1 MRFLSQKSWLFWGL
15 MLVLLLFSVGFKVG
29 GDLFEVSRNMEIFA
43 ELYTELN
50 KSYVDE
56 TDPTRLM
63 RTAIDSMLYSLDPY
77 TNYYSESQ
85 IDESK
90 LIRTGQYSG
99 IGAEIGFRKGQLLL
113 LQLFEDGPADKAGLN
128 VGDEILQVDQIDI
141 SGGKR
146 KLDEIENLLSG
157 ERGTDVKIQ
166 IRRNGQ
172 SESEEVSVTRGGQ
185 NEAQQEN
192 VPYFGM
198 ANDTIGYILVTGF
211 TANAGKEVANAFSE
225 LKRDNPRL
233 NRMILDFRGNLG
245 GRLQEAVN
253 IVNVFVPKGQKI
265 VEMRGR
271 TYDTQR
277 EFSTVN
283 QALDENIPLVV
294 LINERSAS
302 ASEIVAGS
310 IQDLDRGVL
319 VGTRSFGKGLV
330 QNVRPLSFNT
340 QMKITVAKYYTP
352 SGRCIQALDYSNRL
366 DDGTVTKVAD
376 SLISEFETRNGRK
389 VFDGAGVEPDL
400 AVEHPKLKPVSQ
412 ALVDQGIIFD
422 FVSIYRQEHED
433 IAEPRTFVLEDEVYD
448 QFVEF
453 VEERG
458 FQFETLTEQ
467 QLTKMRQ
474 ALTESGFTELELQ
487 TALSEIETNLKV
499 QKSQDLITHQAEI
512 RRILKKEIITR
523 YYYKQGVIEASFE
536 DDPDLLE
543 AYKIL
548 NDLKRYQQILGLE
561 S

>member
-1 MRFLSQKSWLFWGL
+1 M
-15 MLVLLLFSVGFKVG
+15 
-29 GDLFEVSRNMEIFA
+29 
-43 ELYTELN
+43 
-50 KSYVDE
+50 
-56 TDPTRLM
+56 
-63 RTAIDSMLYSLDPY
+63 
-77 TNYYSESQ
+77 
-85 IDESK
+85 
-90 LIRTGQYSG
+90 
-99 IGAEIGFRKGQLLL
+99 
-113 LQLFEDGPADKAGLN
+113 
-128 VGDEILQVDQIDI
+128 DQIDI

-146 KLDEIENLLSG
+146 SLDEIENLLSG
-157 ERGTDVKIQ
+157 ERGTNVNVI
-166 IRRNGQ
+166 IRRNG
-172 SESEEVSVTRGGQ
+172 ESETQEVSVTRGGQ

-211 TANAGKEVANAFSE
+211 TANAGQEVANAFSE

-283 QALDENIPLVV
+283 QPLDENIPLVV

-389 VFDGAGVEPDL
+389 VYDGAGVEPDMP
-400 AVEHPKLKPVSQ
+400 VKHPKLKPVSQ

-422 FVSIYRQEHED
+422 FVSLYRQENDKIE
-433 IAEPRTFVLEDEVYD
+433 APRAFVLEDDVYD
-448 QFVEF
+448 EFVEF
-453 VEERG
+453 VEKRG

-487 TALSEIETNLKV
+487 TALSEIETNLQA
-499 QKSQDLITHQAEI
+499 QKAQDLITHQAEI
-512 RRILKKEIITR
+512 KRLLKKEIITR
-523 YYYKQGVIEASFE
+523 YFYKQGVIEASFE

>member
-1 MRFLSQKSWLFWGL
+1 

-56 TDPTRLM
+56 TDPTHLM

-128 VGDEILQVDQIDI
+128 VGDEILQVDQIDV
-141 SGGKR
+141 SEGKR

-157 ERGTDVKIQ
+157 ERGTDVKVL
-166 IRRNGQ
+166 IRRNG
-172 SESEEVSVTRGGQ
+172 ETATEELSVTRGGQ

-211 TANAGKEVANAFSE
+211 TANAGQEVANAFSE

-271 TYDTQR
+271 
-277 EFSTVN
+277 
-283 QALDENIPLVV
+283 
-294 LINERSAS
+294 
-302 ASEIVAGS
+302 
-310 IQDLDRGVL
+310 
-319 VGTRSFGKGLV
+319 
-330 QNVRPLSFNT
+330 
-340 QMKITVAKYYTP
+340 
-352 SGRCIQALDYSNRL
+352 
-366 DDGTVTKVAD
+366 
-376 SLISEFETRNGRK
+376 
-389 VFDGAGVEPDL
+389 
-400 AVEHPKLKPVSQ
+400 
-412 ALVDQGIIFD
+412 
-422 FVSIYRQEHED
+422 
-433 IAEPRTFVLEDEVYD
+433 
-448 QFVEF
+448 
-453 VEERG
+453 
-458 FQFETLTEQ
+458 
-467 QLTKMRQ
+467 
-474 ALTESGFTELELQ
+474 
-487 TALSEIETNLKV
+487 
-499 QKSQDLITHQAEI
+499 
-512 RRILKKEIITR
+512 
-523 YYYKQGVIEASFE
+523 
-536 DDPDLLE
+536 
-543 AYKIL
+543 
-548 NDLKRYQQILGLE
+548 
-561 S
+561 

>member
-1 MRFLSQKSWLFWGL
+1 MRFLSLKSWRLWGL
-15 MLVLLLFSVGFKVG
+15 TLVLLLFTVGFRVG

-99 IGAEIGFRKGQLLL
+99 IGAELGLRKGQLLL
-113 LQLFEDGPADKAGLN
+113 LQLFEEGPADKAGLQ
-128 VGDEILQVDQIDI
+128 VGDEILQVENIDVE
-141 SGGKR
+141 GGKR
-146 KLDEIENLLSG
+146 SLDEIENLLSG
-157 ERGTDVKIQ
+157 ERGSQVKILLQ
-166 IRRNGQ
+166 RNGETQ
-172 SESEEVSVTRGGQ
+172 ELSVTRGGQ

-192 VPYFGM
+192 VPYYGM
-198 ANDTIGYILVTGF
+198 ANDSIGYILVTGF
-211 TANAGKEVANAFSE
+211 TANAGQEVANAFSD
-225 LKRDNPRL
+225 LKTKNPRM

-277 EFSTVN
+277 EFFTVN
-283 QALDENIPLVV
+283 PALDENIPLVV

-352 SGRCIQALDYSNRL
+352 SGRCIQALDYTNRL
-366 DDGTVTKVAD
+366 DDGTVTTVAD
-376 SLISEFETRNGRK
+376 SMITEFETRSGRK
-389 VFDGAGVEPDL
+389 VYDGAGVDPDEL
-400 AVEHPKLKPVSQ
+400 VPHPKLMPVSK

-422 FVSIYRQEHED
+422 FVTAYSQEHEE
-433 IAEPRTFVLEDEVYD
+433 IPAPQAFQLSEDEYD
-448 QFVEF
+448 DFVNFVEQ
-453 VEERG
+453 RA

-467 QLTKMRQ
+467 QLTRMRQ

-487 TALSEIETNLKV
+487 TALSEIETSLQS
-499 QKSQDLITHQAEI
+499 QKGRDLITHKAEI
-512 RRILKKEIITR
+512 IRLLKKEIITR
-523 YYYKQGVIEASFE
+523 YYYKQGVIEASFL
-536 DDPDLLE
+536 DDPDLQA

-548 NDLKRYQQILGLE
+548 NDLKAYQRLLGLE

>member
-1 MRFLSQKSWLFWGL
+1 L

-128 VGDEILQVDQIDI
+128 VGDEILQVDQIDV
-141 SGGKR
+141 SEGKR

-157 ERGTDVKIQ
+157 ERGTDVKVL
-166 IRRNGQ
+166 IRRNG
-172 SESEEVSVTRGGQ
+172 ETATEELSVTRGGQ

-211 TANAGKEVANAFSE
+211 TANAGQEVANAFSE

-277 EFSTVN
+277 EFSTIN

-389 VFDGAGVEPDL
+389 VFDGEGVEPDL

-422 FVSIYRQEHED
+422 FVSLYQQENEK
-433 IAEPRTFVLEDEVYD
+433 IPEPRVFVLEDEVYD

-453 VEERG
+453 VEQRG

-512 RRILKKEIITR
+512 RRLLKKEIITR

>member
-1 MRFLSQKSWLFWGL
+1 MRIVSLKSWRLWGL

-99 IGAEIGFRKGQLLL
+99 IGAEVGVRKGQILV
-113 LQLFEDGPADKAGLN
+113 LQLFEEGPADKAGLQ
-128 VGDEILQVDQIDI
+128 VGDELLKVDNIDI
-141 SGGKR
+141 TGGKR
-146 KLDEIENLLSG
+146 NMDEIENLLSG
-157 ERGTDVKIQ
+157 ERGSLVNILF
-166 IRRNGQ
+166 RRNDATQ
-172 SESEEVSVTRGGQ
+172 ELSVPRGGQ

-198 ANDTIGYILVTGF
+198 ANDSIGYILVTGF
-211 TANAGKEVANAFSE
+211 TANAGQEVANAFSS
-225 LKRDNPRL
+225 LKRENPQL

-271 TYDTQR
+271 THDTQR
-277 EFSTVN
+277 EFYTVN
-283 QALDENIPLVV
+283 PSLDENIPLVV

-376 SLISEFETRNGRK
+376 SLISEFKTRNGRK
-389 VFDGAGVEPDL
+389 VFDGAGVDPDRPVAHAPL
-400 AVEHPKLKPVSQ
+400 MPVSK
-412 ALVDQGIIFD
+412 ALVEQGIIFD
-422 FVSIYRQEHED
+422 FVTAYSQETEKIKGPQEFQVSEAVYGD
-433 IAEPRTFVLEDEVYD
+433 FVD
-448 QFVEF
+448 FVEG
-453 VEERG
+453 RG

-487 TALSEIETNLKV
+487 TALSEIETNLQS
-499 QKSQDLITHQAEI
+499 QKSRDLLTHKAEI
-512 RRILKKEIITR
+512 IGLLKKEIITR
-523 YYYKQGVIEASFE
+523 YYYKQGVIEASFL
-536 DDPDLLE
+536 DDPDLQE

-548 NDLKRYQQILGLE
+548 NDMELYQQILGLQ

>member
-1 MRFLSQKSWLFWGL
+1 MRNVSLKSWRLWGL
-15 MLVLLLFSVGFKVG
+15 VLVLLLFSVGFRVG

-90 LIRTGQYSG
+90 LIRTGQYSS
-99 IGAEIGFRKGQLLL
+99 IGAEVGLRKGQILV
-113 LQLFEDGPADKAGLN
+113 LQLFEEGPADKAGLQ
-128 VGDEILQVDQIDI
+128 VGDEIIKLDNIDVTA
-141 SGGKR
+141 GKR
-146 KLDEIENLLSG
+146 NMDEIENLLSG
-157 ERGTDVKIQ
+157 ERGSLVNILF
-166 IRRNGQ
+166 RRNDETQ
-172 SESEEVSVTRGGQ
+172 EVSVPRGGQ

-198 ANDTIGYILVTGF
+198 ANDSIGYILVTGF
-211 TANAGKEVANAFSE
+211 TANAGQEVANAFSS
-225 LKRDNPRL
+225 LKRENPRM

-271 TYDTQR
+271 THDTQR
-277 EFSTVN
+277 EFYTVN
-283 QALDENIPLVV
+283 PSLDENIPLVV

-376 SLISEFETRNGRK
+376 SLISEFTTRSGRK
-389 VFDGAGVEPDL
+389 VFDGAGVDPDRPVIHAPL
-400 AVEHPKLKPVSQ
+400 MPVSK
-412 ALVDQGIIFD
+412 ALVEQGIIFD
-422 FVSIYRQEHED
+422 FVTAFSQEKEE
-433 IAEPRTFVLEDEVYD
+433 IEGPQEFQVSEEVYGD
-448 QFVEF
+448 FVDFVER
-453 VEERG
+453 RG

-487 TALSEIETNLKV
+487 TALSEIETNLQS
-499 QKSQDLITHQAEI
+499 QKSRDLLTHKAEI
-512 RRILKKEIITR
+512 MRLLKKEIITR
-523 YYYKQGVIEASFE
+523 YYYKQGVIEASFL
-536 DDPDLLE
+536 DDPDLQE

-548 NDLKRYQQILGLE
+548 NDMRVYQRILGLE

>member
-1 MRFLSQKSWLFWGL
+1 MRNLSLKSWRLWGL
-15 MLVLLLFSVGFKVG
+15 MLVLLLFSVGFRFG

-99 IGAEIGFRKGQLLL
+99 IGAEVGVRKGQILV
-113 LQLFEDGPADKAGLN
+113 LQLFEEGPADKAGLQ
-128 VGDEILQVDQIDI
+128 VGDEILKVDNIDVA
-141 SGGKR
+141 GGKR
-146 KLDEIENLLSG
+146 SMDEIENLLSG
-157 ERGTDVKIQ
+157 ERGSLVNILF
-166 IRRNGQ
+166 RRNDETQ
-172 SESEEVSVTRGGQ
+172 ELSVPRGGQ

-198 ANDTIGYILVTGF
+198 ANDSIGYILVTGF
-211 TANAGKEVANAFSE
+211 TANAGQEVANAFNS
-225 LKRDNPRL
+225 LKRENPRM

-271 TYDTQR
+271 THDTQR
-277 EFSTVN
+277 EFYTVN
-283 QALDENIPLVV
+283 PSLDENIPLVV

-319 VGTRSFGKGLV
+319 IGTRSFGKGLV

-366 DDGTVTKVAD
+366 EDGTVTKVAD
-376 SLISEFETRNGRK
+376 SLISEFKTRNGRK
-389 VFDGAGVEPDL
+389 VFDGAGVDPDRPVVHAPL
-400 AVEHPKLKPVSQ
+400 MPVSK

-422 FVSIYRQEHED
+422 FVTAFSQEKEK
-433 IAEPRTFVLEDEVYD
+433 IAKPQEFQVSEEVYSD
-448 QFVEF
+448 FVDFVER
-453 VEERG
+453 RG

-474 ALTESGFTELELQ
+474 ALAESGFTELELQ
-487 TALSEIETNLKV
+487 TALSEIETNLQS
-499 QKSQDLITHQAEI
+499 QKTRDLITHKEEI
-512 RRILKKEIITR
+512 MRLLKKEIITR
-523 YYYKQGVIEASFE
+523 YYYKQGVIEASFL
-536 DDPDLLE
+536 DDPDLQE
-543 AYKIL
+543 AYRVL
-548 NDLKRYQQILGLE
+548 NDMEIYQRILGLQ

>member
-1 MRFLSQKSWLFWGL
+1 MRFLSQKSWRFWGL

-128 VGDEILQVDQIDI
+128 VGDEILQVDQIDV
-141 SGGKR
+141 SEGKR

-157 ERGTDVKIQ
+157 ERGTDVKVL
-166 IRRNGQ
+166 IRRNG
-172 SESEEVSVTRGGQ
+172 ETATEELSVTRGGQ

-211 TANAGKEVANAFSE
+211 TANAGQEVANAFSE

-277 EFSTVN
+277 EFSTIN

-389 VFDGAGVEPDL
+389 VFDGEGVEPDL

-422 FVSIYRQEHED
+422 FVSLYQQENEK
-433 IAEPRTFVLEDEVYD
+433 IPEPRVFVLEDEVYD

-453 VEERG
+453 VEQRG

-512 RRILKKEIITR
+512 RRLLKKEIITR